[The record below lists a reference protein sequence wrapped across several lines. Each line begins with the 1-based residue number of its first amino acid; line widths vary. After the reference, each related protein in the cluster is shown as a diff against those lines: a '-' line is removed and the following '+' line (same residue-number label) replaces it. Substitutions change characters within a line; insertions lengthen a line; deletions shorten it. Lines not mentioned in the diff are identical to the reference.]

1 MARFSAQ
8 VIFTCICDV
17 RGGRGGMLACVL
29 SHFSRVPLFA
39 TPGTVVHQARLS
51 MGFAREEYWSG

>member
-1 MARFSAQ
+1 
-8 VIFTCICDV
+8 
-17 RGGRGGMLACVL
+17 MLACVL

-39 TPGTVVHQARLS
+39 TRGTVVRQARLS